1 VELRKKK
8 IQKDLVE
15 LRRPIDKYYLASV
28 LSSFVRITKLEGSV
42 LSHGC
47 CYRIIVIMPC
57 QIRCFGKS
65 LRHGTAYTRRVMI
78 TEGEGWLNRRN
89 IFLSESS
96 WGNPSSRGGKQFQ
109 TVMLSRYV
117 PTFLIYV
124 CVLLVGSDV
133 E

>member
-1 VELRKKK
+1 
-8 IQKDLVE
+8 
-15 LRRPIDKYYLASV
+15 
-28 LSSFVRITKLEGSV
+28 
-42 LSHGC
+42 
-47 CYRIIVIMPC
+47 
-57 QIRCFGKS
+57 
-65 LRHGTAYTRRVMI
+65 MI

-124 CVLLVGSDV
+124 CVLLVGSDI